1 MANIGVASIV
11 LNGSTPATTDE
22 ADASDD
28 ALELFRAHGTS
39 LYRFARVVLRE
50 PQDAEDVVQT
60 AFLRLIHHLK
70 HGGNRSNL
78 KGWLFV
84 VTANLCRDQLRRR
97 RRWIPWL
104 PEHDRL
110 LTAPPDLQVGDPQ
123 ALFLATIG
131 TLRPRDRTLLA
142 LKAQGLS
149 YREIAA
155 ATGIRETSVGR
166 LLARAMSRWER
177 ARASLSHA

>member
-11 LNGSTPATTDE
+11 LNGSTPATADE

-28 ALELFRAHGTS
+28 ALELFRAHGAS
-39 LYRFARVVLRE
+39 LYRFARVVLRD

-60 AFLRLIHHLK
+60 AFLRLLNHLNR
-70 HGGNRSNL
+70 GGNRSNL
-78 KGWLFV
+78 KAWLFA
-84 VTANLCRDQLRRR
+84 VTANLCHDQLRRR

-110 LTAPPDLQVGDPQ
+110 LTVPPDVQPGDPEVV
-123 ALFLATIG
+123 FLATMR
-131 TLRPRDRTLLA
+131 TLRPRDRMLLA

-149 YREIAA
+149 YRQIAA
-155 ATGIRETSVGR
+155 ASGIRETSVGQ

-177 ARASLSHA
+177 ARAAMSHA